1 MGYAAEMLETYPE
14 PLVIDAAV
22 LATAIEALSDCV
34 EACTADVDHNL
45 GEPGVAEMVRC
56 IRLCLDCA
64 DISAAA
70 LAIAS
75 RQGGFDTNVAKP
87 LLQSCVAACR
97 SCGDECE
104 RHARMHAHCRVCGE
118 ACRRC
123 EHACVQLLSLL
134 H

>member
-1 MGYAAEMLETYPE
+1 MGYAAEMLETYPQ

-45 GEPGVAEMVRC
+45 AEPGVAEMVKC
-56 IRLCLDCA
+56 IRLCLDCV
-64 DISAAA
+64 DICTAA

-123 EHACVQLLSLL
+123 EQACVQLLALL

>member
-1 MGYAAEMLETYPE
+1 MGYAAEMLKTYPQ
-14 PLVIDAAV
+14 PSVIDAAV
-22 LATAIEALSDCV
+22 LANAIEALSDCV
-34 EACTADVDHNL
+34 EACAADVDHNL
-45 GEPGVAEMVRC
+45 GEPGVAEMVKC

-64 DISAAA
+64 DVCAAA
-70 LAIAS
+70 LGIAS

-87 LLQSCVAACR
+87 LLQSCVAACK

-123 EHACVQLLSLL
+123 EHACVQLLALL